1 MNNTNIN
8 TDTLTQFTNAYLAC
22 AIWSSMDDDG
32 TPLDL
37 KGYSI
42 YDFDADSLEQATADC
57 QSFITQVI
65 KYADFDA
72 YTHLR
77 EQGGHDLWLTR
88 NGHGT
93 GFWDRADVYGKVN
106 SCLLAHHAN
115 LLKEAHVFEGFN
127 GKLYIE
133 SI

>member
-1 MNNTNIN
+1 MNNTLN
-8 TDTLTQFTNAYLAC
+8 TDTLTQFTSAYLEC

-37 KGYSI
+37 KGHSI
-42 YDFDADSLEQATADC
+42 YDFDADSLEQAKADC
-57 QSFITQVI
+57 EAFITQVV

-88 NGHGT
+88 NGHGA
-93 GFWDRADVYGKVN
+93 GFRDRREIYGFPN
-106 SCLLAHHAN
+106 SSLLSHHAK
-115 LLKEAHVFEGFN
+115 LLKEAHVFEGFD

>member
-1 MNNTNIN
+1 MNNTLN
-8 TDTLTQFTNAYLAC
+8 TNALTQFTNAYLEC

-42 YDFDADSLEQATADC
+42 YDFDADSLNQATADC
-57 QSFITQVI
+57 QSFITQVV

-72 YTHLR
+72 YIHLR

-93 GFWDRADVYGKVN
+93 GFWDRRDIYGFPN
-106 SCLLAHHAN
+106 SSLLSHHAK
-115 LLKEAHVFEGFN
+115 LLKEAHVFEGFD

>member
-1 MNNTNIN
+1 MNNTLN
-8 TDTLTQFTNAYLAC
+8 TDTLTQFTNAYIEC
-22 AIWSSMDDDG
+22 AIWASMDDDG

-42 YDFDADSLEQATADC
+42 YDFDADSLEQAKSDC
-57 QSFITQVI
+57 EAFITQVV
-65 KYADFDA
+65 KYADFDV

-93 GFWDRADVYGKVN
+93 GFWDRAYIYGKVN
-106 SCLLAHHAN
+106 SCLLAHHAK
-115 LLKEAHVFEGFN
+115 LLKEAHVFEGFD